1 MAVNMLQLG
10 LAALAGSAAQTYL
23 TGPTTSGGSQFQTFG
38 QNQGLG
44 SSLAGSAFNFLG
56 ISPPGQ
62 MTGIAGVVQTG
73 LTNLMSGKGLLG
85 TDLGF
90 DTSKGDFFQDMMQQP
105 SAGRISSTPIRSDTT
120 FGVSTANQI
129 PLGSNGRVSRALGKP
144 KMQQYLAKNVRGLK
158 VPNRILA
165 GQTAVGSSTLG
176 KMSVKRSATRTP
188 TYTRDTATPT
198 GKV

>member
-23 TGPTTSGGSQFQTFG
+23 TGPTTSGGSKFQTFG
-38 QNQGLG
+38 QNQSLG
-44 SSLAGSAFNFLG
+44 SSLTGSAFNFLG

-62 MTGIAGVVQTG
+62 MTGIPGFIQTG
-73 LTNLMSGKGLLG
+73 LTNLVSGKGLLG
-85 TDLGF
+85 TGMN
-90 DTSKGDFFQDMMQQP
+90 TGMSEGDFFRGMNQFP
-105 SAGRISSTPIRSDTT
+105 SVGRISSTPIRSDTN

-129 PLGSNGRVSRALGKP
+129 PLGSNGRVSRALSKP
-144 KMQQYLAKNVRGLK
+144 QMQQYLAKNVRGIK
-158 VPNRILA
+158 VPSRILA
-165 GQTAVGSSTLG
+165 GQTAVGSSTLN